1 MKLID
6 LKIYGLNGLAMALNF
21 TTIELGLKIVLTLV
35 VIGYTIQKWYL
46 MNKNK
51 NRKNE

>member
-6 LKIYGLNGLAMALNF
+6 LKIYGLNGAAMALNYAE
-21 TTIELGLKIVLTLV
+21 IEIGLKILLTIV
-35 VIGYTIQKWYL
+35 VMGYTIQKWYL

-51 NRKNE
+51 

>member
-6 LKIYGLNGLAMALNF
+6 LKIYGLNGLAMIANF
-21 TTIELGLKIVLTLV
+21 SEIEIGLKIVLTIV

-51 NRKNE
+51 K